1 MAGKSSKLLQ
11 HINYRMRC
19 TLQDGRT
26 FIGLF
31 CSFVVKGY
39 VTCNIGFVE
48 CLLQYSL
55 QYRYIVLDQW
65 AAAAPKFWYIK
76 EGTGQVIVFFL

>member
-31 CSFVVKGY
+31 SLFAFSYREVKK
-39 VTCNIGFVE
+39 VRTPVAA
-48 CLLQYSL
+48 LLSS
-55 QYRYIVLDQW
+55 
-65 AAAAPKFWYIK
+65 
-76 EGTGQVIVFFL
+76 

>member
-26 FIGLF
+26 FIGL
-31 CSFVVKGY
+31 CISFVIRWCTG
-39 VTCNIGFVE
+39 
-48 CLLQYSL
+48 LPSL
-55 QYRYIVLDQW
+55 FRHNSFSENLAD
-65 AAAAPKFWYIK
+65 
-76 EGTGQVIVFFL
+76 

>member
-31 CSFVVKGY
+31 Y
-39 VTCNIGFVE
+39 N
-48 CLLQYSL
+48 L
-55 QYRYIVLDQW
+55 
-65 AAAAPKFWYIK
+65 
-76 EGTGQVIVFFL
+76 